1 MGTLPSRVTTPPPS
15 HIIMAL
21 SMRSMRA
28 TTSAVGTFG
37 GKKPTPKAAAAAS
50 GADFAATLPGAI
62 APFDEPFLD
71 PLKFSEGADASRL
84 LRYREAEL
92 THGRVAMLATVG
104 FIVGEQVEDSSF
116 LFDKYISGPAIGH
129 FQQVEEVAPLF
140 WETIALFV
148 AVSETLRVQRG
159 WADPYEGEEAYWA
172 LKEDY
177 YPGDMKFAPLGLTP
191 LTNEEFEDMQLKEL
205 SNGRLAMIAIAGM
218 VAQELVDGKTLVGHF
233 SS

>member
-1 MGTLPSRVTTPPPS
+1 
-15 HIIMAL
+15 MA
-21 SMRSMRA
+21 STMMMSSVRA
-28 TTSAVGTFG
+28 PARAAAPKTGVRAASAVGPKPLDKSKTG
-37 GKKPTPKAAAAAS
+37 GEFTAQ
-50 GADFAATLPGAI
+50 LPGALP
-62 APFDEPFLD
+62 PFNTPFLD
-71 PLKFSEGADASRL
+71 PLKFSEATPSKDM

-92 THGRVAMLATVG
+92 THGRVAMLSTVG
-104 FIVGEQVEDSSF
+104 FVVGEQVEGSSF

-177 YPGDMKFAPLGLTP
+177 YPGDMKFDPLGLTP

>member
-1 MGTLPSRVTTPPPS
+1 
-15 HIIMAL
+15 MAL

-28 TTSAVGTFG
+28 TTSALGTFG

-104 FIVGEQVEDSSF
+104 FLVGEQVEGSSF

-140 WETIALFV
+140 WEIIALVV
-148 AVSETLRVQRG
+148 AIAETTRVQKR
-159 WADPYEGEEAYWA
+159 
-172 LKEDY
+172 LR
-177 YPGDMKFAPLGLTP
+177 
-191 LTNEEFEDMQLKEL
+191 EL
-205 SNGRLAMIAIAGM
+205 SHCRLAMIAISGM

-233 SS
+233 SSAPEIAGAVTVAP